1 MTNFLKIKREGT
13 DQDLHSNLYK
23 SMKNLKFLIKNT
35 KNILDLGSAPGGWLQ
50 VVKKH
55 SNSKCKILGVDILSI
70 EKIENFSFLKGD
82 VFEKKT
88 IEEIIFFFNDPLDI
102 ILSDMSPNTSGN
114 RSIDHLKIISLT
126 ESVLEIAEKLLKRDG
141 FFICKIFQGGAQGEL
156 IKKISNIF
164 KSIKYFKPK
173 ASRKES
179 PETYIVGK
187 KK

>member
-1 MTNFLKIKREGT
+1 MNDEFFLKSKREGYRSRSSFKLI
-13 DQDLHSNLYK
+13 QINE
-23 SMKNLKFLIKNT
+23 KFKIFNKNT
-35 KNILDLGSAPGGWLQ
+35 KNILDLGSAPGGCLQ
-50 VVKKH
+50 FVKKH

-70 EKIENFSFLKGD
+70 EKIENVSFLKGD

-156 IKKISNIF
+156 IKKYLIFSNLSNISNQ
-164 KSIKYFKPK
+164 KLREKN
-173 ASRKES
+173 R
-179 PETYIVGK
+179 
-187 KK
+187 

>member
-1 MTNFLKIKREGT
+1 
-13 DQDLHSNLYK
+13 
-23 SMKNLKFLIKNT
+23 
-35 KNILDLGSAPGGWLQ
+35 
-50 VVKKH
+50 
-55 SNSKCKILGVDILSI
+55 
-70 EKIENFSFLKGD
+70 
-82 VFEKKT
+82 
-88 IEEIIFFFNDPLDI
+88 
-102 ILSDMSPNTSGN
+102 MSPNTSGN

-187 KK
+187 KNNYLFSK

>member
-1 MTNFLKIKREGT
+1 MNDEFFLKSKREGYRSRSSFKLI
-13 DQDLHSNLYK
+13 QINE
-23 SMKNLKFLIKNT
+23 KFKIFNKNT

-70 EKIENFSFLKGD
+70 EKIENVSFLKGD
-82 VFEKKT
+82 VFEKNNVNN
-88 IEEIIFFFNDPLDI
+88 FFFNDPLDI

>member
-1 MTNFLKIKREGT
+1 MINFVFVI
-13 DQDLHSNLYK
+13 
-23 SMKNLKFLIKNT
+23 LIYT
-35 KNILDLGSAPGGWLQ
+35 H
-50 VVKKH
+50 VH
-55 SNSKCKILGVDILSI
+55 
-70 EKIENFSFLKGD
+70 
-82 VFEKKT
+82 
-88 IEEIIFFFNDPLDI
+88 IIFFFNDPLDI

>member
-1 MTNFLKIKREGT
+1 MNDEFLKIKREGYRSRSSFKLI
-13 DQDLHSNLYK
+13 QINE
-23 SMKNLKFLIKNT
+23 KFKIFNKNT

-70 EKIENFSFLKGD
+70 EKIENVSFLKGD
-82 VFEKKT
+82 VFENNRGNN
-88 IEEIIFFFNDPLDI
+88 FFFNDPLDI

-173 ASRKES
+173 LEKES